1 MHAEETIHKAVLPPG
16 EGATGSRSLRATL
29 SWIVVLTLAA
39 LILIIFGAD
48 QAAVRLGRGQQQPI
62 TTTLAREIDSF
73 IVRSFSHSAVEISKL
88 EEIAEVC
95 AGRTAIDNPALLRT
109 LNAIQRTLD
118 IALVY
123 VLDDKGHVVGSSST
137 PEDESLTGNRYP
149 FRPYFTRAMAGAP
162 YLFPAIGVTTG
173 RKGIYFS
180 APVYADGRPQPAGVV
195 VIKTRSDVIDAYFS
209 AKTANMEIVLLS
221 PDGIIFAA
229 TRGEWL
235 FRSARPIAETRLQE
249 LRSSRQFSDHPLTPL
264 PFLLDRGILRLDNTR
279 ISVDIQPVL
288 IEGWQL
294 ATLVPVPFP
303 WTTVMVLG
311 SMAIGLGV
319 LFAVIAFHT
328 SKTAQLA
335 CEVRAGREASDRAE
349 VARLASVRELETIFR
364 TSLVGIVLVRDGHI
378 VNANLRMA
386 EMFGYGGEEILG
398 LDIRLFFQGRHAF
411 RVFIER
417 NLRLLIDSDV
427 QQVEYLMRRKDDA
440 IIPCTLSGKA
450 IDPANLARGTVWVIE
465 DISKWKTAERE
476 LKAAREAAEA
486 ASVAKG
492 EFLANMS
499 HEIRTPMNGIIG
511 LSNLLLLEDLT
522 GGQRERLELIHRSSI
537 RLMTIINDILDFSKL
552 EAGRFELE
560 RRPFALRPM
569 LDEVIRPMEPTAQR
583 KDLQLRLTVD
593 AAVPKVVVGDQTK
606 LMQVLTN
613 LIDNSL
619 KFTRKGHIA
628 IQVRLASDGPMDA
641 KLLFEVADTGIGIA
655 PEVQGKVF
663 ESFSQADSSHTRRFG
678 GTGLGLSISRGLVEL
693 MGGRLWLESEPGHGS
708 RFRFT
713 VNFINPEPDNP
724 TAEHRTEALL
734 TDDLDRNQGQ
744 GARILVAEDEYI
756 NTFLIRT
763 LLKEAGFHV
772 TVVENGRAAVD
783 AWRGGVFDLIL
794 MDIQMPFMDGYEA
807 VGRIREA
814 EQEGEHIPVIAM
826 TAHAMS
832 GDRQQCLDAG
842 MDDYVAKP
850 IDGKTVLALLRQYL
864 DEGAARAAATPV
876 EADPS

>member
-1 MHAEETIHKAVLPPG
+1 MNTEETIHKAALPPD
-16 EGATGSRSLRATL
+16 ETTARSRTLRTTL
-29 SWIVVLTLAA
+29 LWIVALTLAA
-39 LILIIFGAD
+39 LVLIVFGAD
-48 QAAVRLGRGQQQPI
+48 QAAVRLGRRQQQPI
-62 TTTLAREIDSF
+62 TTNLAREIDTF
-73 IVRSFSHSAVEISKL
+73 IVRSFSHSAVELSKL
-88 EEIAEVC
+88 AEIAEVC

-118 IALVY
+118 VALVY
-123 VLDDKGHVVGSSST
+123 VLDGKGHVVGSSST
-137 PEDESLTGNRYP
+137 PEDESLTGNHYP
-149 FRPYFTRAMAGAP
+149 FRPYFTRAMAGTP
-162 YLFPAIGVTTG
+162 HLFPAVGVTTG

-180 APVYADGRPQPAGVV
+180 APVYAGGRQQPAGVV

-209 AKTANMEIVLLS
+209 AKATDMETVLLS
-221 PDGIIFAA
+221 PDGIVFAA

-235 FRSARPIAETRLQE
+235 YLSAMPIAETRLQE
-249 LRSSRQFSDHPLTPL
+249 IRSSRQFSDHPLTPL
-264 PFLLDRGILRLDNTR
+264 PFSLDRGILRLDNTR

-288 IEGWQL
+288 IEGWRL

-303 WTTVMVLG
+303 WTTVVVLG
-311 SMAIGLGV
+311 SMAVGLGV

-328 SKTAQLA
+328 SKAEQLA
-335 CEVRAGREASDRAE
+335 GQVQAGREASDRAE
-349 VARLASVRELETIFR
+349 VARLASERELETIFR
-364 TSLVGIVLVRDGHI
+364 TSLVGIVLVRDGRI
-378 VNANLRMA
+378 ANANLRMA

-398 LDIRLFFQGRHAF
+398 LDIRQFFQGRRAF

-427 QQVEYLMRRKDDA
+427 QQVEYFMRRKDDA

-450 IDPANLARGTVWVIE
+450 IDPANLAQGTVWVLE
-465 DISKWKTAERE
+465 DISRRKIAERE
-476 LKAAREAAEA
+476 LKAARSAAEA

-511 LSNLLLLEDLT
+511 LSNLLLLETLT

-569 LDEVIRPMEPTAQR
+569 LEEVIRPMEPTALR
-583 KDLQLRLTVD
+583 KNLQLRLTID

-619 KFTRKGHIA
+619 KFTSKGHIA
-628 IQVRLASDGPMDA
+628 IQVRLTSDGPADT

-655 PEVQGKVF
+655 PEVQAKVF

-693 MGGRLWLESEPGHGS
+693 MGGRLWLESEPGRGS

-713 VNFINPEPDNP
+713 MDFINPEPDNP
-724 TAEHRTEALL
+724 VSEYWAVAQHAEE
-734 TDDLDRNQGQ
+734 LDRSQGQ

-756 NTFLIRT
+756 NKFLIRT

-783 AWRGGVFDLIL
+783 AWRGGIFDCIL
-794 MDIQMPFMDGYEA
+794 MDIQMPIMDGYEA

-814 EQEGEHIPVIAM
+814 EQENEHIPVIAM

-832 GDRQQCLDAG
+832 GDRQRCLDAG

-850 IDGKTVLALLRQYL
+850 IDGKTVLALIRHYL
-864 DEGAARAAATPV
+864 DEEATRAATAAA
-876 EADPS
+876 ESEPS